1 MYLLQCR
8 NTKTVQEFESLLRFY
23 GKNAGMEEIMEWLTE
38 MFSYDFLWKAMIVGG
53 MVALC
58 ASLLGVMLVLK
69 RYAMIGD
76 GLSHVCFGA
85 LAIALALQMAPMQV
99 AIPVVAVAAICL
111 LHLSENSKI
120 KADSAIGLISS
131 SALAV
136 GVIVNALSGQTKD
149 LNSYMFGS
157 ILILEDSQVILSILL
172 SVIVIAVYL
181 CCYHKIFTLTFDEK
195 FARATGVAVNFYNML
210 LAVLT
215 AITIV
220 VGMRVMG
227 TLLISSLIIFPALTS
242 MQVFTNFRKV
252 VISSAF
258 VSLFCFFLG
267 FAFSYVLEIPTGAT
281 IVVCNL
287 MVFLGFRI
295 IGRIVV

>member
-1 MYLLQCR
+1 MD
-8 NTKTVQEFESLLRFY
+8 
-23 GKNAGMEEIMEWLTE
+23 WLETL
-38 MFSYDFLWKAMIVGG
+38 FSYDFLVKAMIVGG
-53 MVALC
+53 LVALC

-85 LAIALALQMAPMQV
+85 LAIALGLQMAPMQV
-99 AIPVVAVAAICL
+99 AIPIVVVAAVWL
-111 LHLSENSKI
+111 LRLSENGKM

-131 SALAV
+131 SALAI

-157 ILILEDSQVILSILL
+157 ILILEDSQVVLSIVL

-181 CCYHKIFTLTFDEK
+181 CCYHKIFTLTFDER
-195 FARATGVAVNFYNML
+195 FARATGVSVNFYNML

-252 VISSAF
+252 VISSAL

-287 MVFLGFRI
+287 IVFIGFKC
-295 IGRIVV
+295 IGKIFR

>member
-1 MYLLQCR
+1 
-8 NTKTVQEFESLLRFY
+8 
-23 GKNAGMEEIMEWLTE
+23 MEWLAE

-99 AIPVVAVAAICL
+99 AIPVVVAAAVCL

-195 FARATGVAVNFYNML
+195 FARATGVSVNFYNML

-227 TLLISSLIIFPALTS
+227 TLLISSLIIFPALTA

-252 VISSAF
+252 VISSA
-258 VSLFCFFLG
+258 VISLFCFFIG

-281 IVVCNL
+281 IVVCNFI
-287 MVFLGFRI
+287 VFIGFWI
-295 IGRIVV
+295 IGKKCR